1 MVTRSVSATWHWD
14 APEFATRT
22 RDLDPRSQVPVRTA
36 HITKF
41 KHFSADDM
49 DDGNT
54 ITTRL
59 LTLLNVSATKAGKRK
74 RTYEDELLVGE
85 KLNKRK
91 SIQFDDVEKENSAA
105 VSEESDL
112 PNKSEEDVVQE
123 SENGAED
130 EDEEAEQMDD
140 MNSEG

>member
-1 MVTRSVSATWHWD
+1 
-14 APEFATRT
+14 
-22 RDLDPRSQVPVRTA
+22 
-36 HITKF
+36 
-41 KHFSADDM
+41 M

-91 SIQFDDVEKENSAA
+91 SIQFDDVGKENSAA
-105 VSEESDL
+105 ISEDSDS
-112 PNKSEEDVVQE
+112 PDKSEKDAVPK

-130 EDEEAEQMDD
+130 EDEEAEQMDNMD
-140 MNSEG
+140 SEG